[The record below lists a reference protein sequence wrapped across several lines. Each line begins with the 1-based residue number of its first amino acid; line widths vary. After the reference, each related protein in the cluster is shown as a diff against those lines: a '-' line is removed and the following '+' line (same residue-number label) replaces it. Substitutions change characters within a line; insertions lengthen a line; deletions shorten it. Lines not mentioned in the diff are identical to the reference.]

1 MSAYDSIIDVESF
14 PSGTEFSDLAGEGKA
29 LSVIPPDNSQ
39 ELTKMSPMESVREL
53 FMNMADSLSLIVEN
67 TLKTNELLEIVTG
80 TDRDSDIEKGDTDL
94 DNKPP
99 GVDKGPGM
107 LSGLLD
113 GLKDLN
119 PFGGS
124 GSALKTA
131 LVSGLG
137 LIALQLFGDTIEKA
151 ITAVFQ
157 YAADL
162 KKAFDEDGFSGVIK
176 KLQEDFVE
184 MIANPLLSILGM
196 KVNEDGTL
204 GVLKGSFLDNI
215 NPFAG
220 PTAPFRF
227 ITDAIV
233 ALWKGET
240 KDGTVFLPDWI
251 RLPMNET
258 EWYKTGVKLFG
269 ESLGDGVFTENIKG
283 LFKGEFMGKRFLPEW
298 MTKPINEFDWY
309 KNFENILETDYATK
323 VADTISG
330 LWKGEWNGKP
340 FLPEWM
346 TKPIN
351 EMSWYNSIKDNVS
364 TFLYNDE
371 TGEVFG
377 IDFSKLKE
385 AFPTLNDIINRIL
398 DGLPDWLKLLKPQTE
413 EEKLLEQEQARQ
425 KKNVND
431 LRKAGAFDKD
441 YGGALDLSE
450 IDREKLQ
457 FATEDQLKSLY
468 LQESDDLSKED
479 RDYILG
485 LINEMNE
492 NPVENPIKELIEEGD
507 PLGRYYKKGYP
518 NIIPSFPLTDT
529 EIEQQE
535 LLKDLEN
542 SMRKNEAKNRIKTL
556 KDSIYDEGAN
566 KTMAANF
573 NSVNTNVGN
582 THVSNNSYQGGDLNA
597 GPQHLTDLLN
607 KSAGR
612 FAFA

>member
-162 KKAFDEDGFSGVIK
+162 KKAFDEDGFGGVIT
-176 KLQEDFVE
+176 KLQEDFIEKV
-184 MIANPLLSILGM
+184 ANPLLSTLGM
-196 KVNEDGTL
+196 KVNEDGSL
-204 GVLKGSFLDNI
+204 GLLKGSFLDNI
-215 NPFAG
+215 NPFGG
-220 PTAPFRF
+220 PTAPLGF
-227 ITDAIV
+227 IPDAIA

-240 KDGTVFLPDWI
+240 KDGKAFIPDWA
-251 RLPMNET
+251 RLPINET
-258 EWYKTGVKLFG
+258 EWYKTGQKFFG
-269 ESLGDGVFTENIKG
+269 ERLGDGVLTENIKG
-283 LFKGEFMGKRFLPEW
+283 LFKGEFMGKPFLPEW

-385 AFPTLNDIINRIL
+385 AFPTLSDIINRIL
-398 DGLPDWLKLLKPQTE
+398 DGLPDWLKLLKPKTA
-413 EEKLLEQEQARQ
+413 EEKALEKELTQQEIREKEDVKEL
-425 KKNVND
+425 KKS
-431 LRKAGAFDKD
+431 GAFDKD
-441 YGGALDLSE
+441 LAGYSE
-450 IDREKLQ
+450 IDREKLKS
-457 FATEDQLKSLY
+457 ATQDQLISL
-468 LQESDDLSKED
+468 LKQESDDLRVD
-479 RDYILG
+479 DYDYILN

-492 NPVENPIKELIEEGD
+492 NSVENPIKDIIE
-507 PLGRYYKKGYP
+507 PTRYNDKFYKKTLIP
-518 NIIPSFPLTDT
+518 NIDILTDD

>member
-14 PSGTEFSDLAGEGKA
+14 PSGTEFSDLAAEGKA
-29 LSVIPPDNSQ
+29 LSVIPSDNSK
-39 ELTKMSPMESVREL
+39 ELSKMSPMEGVREL

-80 TDRDSDIEKGDTDL
+80 TDRDSDIKKGDTDS
-94 DNKPP
+94 DKKPP

-113 GLKDLN
+113 GLKGLN
-119 PFGGS
+119 PFGGG

-131 LVSGLG
+131 LISGLG
-137 LIALQLFGDTIEKA
+137 LLALQFFGDTIEKA

-162 KKAFDEDGFSGVIK
+162 KKAFDEDGFGGVIN

-258 EWYKTGVKLFG
+258 EWYQTGVKLFG

-385 AFPTLNDIINRIL
+385 AFPTLSDIINRIL
-398 DGLPDWLKLLKPQTE
+398 DGLPDWLKLLKPKTE

-425 KKNVND
+425 KKDVND

-457 FATEDQLKSLY
+457 FATKDQLKSLY
-468 LQESDDLSKED
+468 LQESNDLSKED

-485 LINEMNE
+485 LIDEMNE
-492 NPVENPIKELIEEGD
+492 NPVENPIKEIEEGD

-518 NIIPSFPLTDT
+518 KIDIMT
-529 EIEQQE
+529 EEEIQQQQ
-535 LLKDLEN
+535 LLEDLKNDAMKE
-542 SMRKNEAKNRIKTL
+542 NEAKNRIKNIKESL
-556 KDSIYDEGAN
+556 YSEDSN
-566 KTMAANF
+566 KAMAANF
-573 NSVNTNVGN
+573 NNVNTNVGN
-582 THVSNNSYQGGDLNA
+582 TQVQNNSIASSELNA

>member
-1 MSAYDSIIDVESF
+1 
-14 PSGTEFSDLAGEGKA
+14 
-29 LSVIPPDNSQ
+29 
-39 ELTKMSPMESVREL
+39 
-53 FMNMADSLSLIVEN
+53 
-67 TLKTNELLEIVTG
+67 
-80 TDRDSDIEKGDTDL
+80 
-94 DNKPP
+94 
-99 GVDKGPGM
+99 
-107 LSGLLD
+107 
-113 GLKDLN
+113 
-119 PFGGS
+119 
-124 GSALKTA
+124 
-131 LVSGLG
+131 
-137 LIALQLFGDTIEKA
+137 
-151 ITAVFQ
+151 Q

-385 AFPTLNDIINRIL
+385 AFPTLSDIINRIL
-398 DGLPDWLKLLKPQTE
+398 DGLPDWLKLLKPKTA
-413 EEKLLEQEQARQ
+413 EEKALEKELTQQEIREKEDVKEL
-425 KKNVND
+425 KKS
-431 LRKAGAFDKD
+431 GAFDKD
-441 YGGALDLSE
+441 LAGYSE
-450 IDREKLQ
+450 IDREKLKS
-457 FATEDQLKSLY
+457 ATQDQLISL
-468 LQESDDLSKED
+468 LKQESDDLRVD
-479 RDYILG
+479 DYDYILN

-492 NPVENPIKELIEEGD
+492 SSVENPIKDIIE
-507 PLGRYYKKGYP
+507 PTRYNDKFYKKTLIP
-518 NIIPSFPLTDT
+518 NIDILTDD

>member
-14 PSGTEFSDLAGEGKA
+14 PSGTEFSDLAAEGKA

-80 TDRDSDIEKGDTDL
+80 TDRDSDIKEGDTDS
-94 DNKPP
+94 DKKPP

-107 LSGLLD
+107 MSGLLD
-113 GLKDLN
+113 GLKGLN
-119 PFGGS
+119 PFGGG

-131 LVSGLG
+131 LISGLG
-137 LIALQLFGDTIEKA
+137 LLAIQFFGDTIEKA

-162 KKAFDEDGFSGVIK
+162 KKAFDEDGFGGVIN
-176 KLQEDFVE
+176 KLQEDFIEKV
-184 MIANPLLSILGM
+184 ANPLLSSIGM
-196 KVNEDGTL
+196 QVNEDGTL
-204 GVLKGSFLDNI
+204 GLLKGSFLDII
-215 NPFAG
+215 NPFSG
-220 PTAPFRF
+220 PTAPLRDVKNTLVD
-227 ITDAIV
+227 I
-233 ALWKGET
+233 WKGELNG
-240 KDGTVFLPDWI
+240 KPFLPDWF

-258 EWYKTGVKLFG
+258 DWYKAGEKFFG
-269 ESLGDGVFTENIKG
+269 ERLGDGVLTENIKG
-283 LFKGEFMGKRFLPEW
+283 LFNGEFMGKRFLPEW

-323 VADTISG
+323 VADTIGG

-385 AFPTLNDIINRIL
+385 AFPTLSDIINRIL
-398 DGLPDWLKLLKPQTE
+398 DGLPDWLKLLKPKTD
-413 EEKLLEQEQARQ
+413 EEKAYEKELKQQEIRQ
-425 KKNVND
+425 KEDVKQ
-431 LRKAGAFDKD
+431 LEESGAFDKYLIGD
-441 YGGALDLSE
+441 SE
-450 IDREKLQ
+450 IDRGKLKL
-457 FATEDQLKSLY
+457 ATKNQLTSL
-468 LQESDDLSKED
+468 LLEEADDLRAED
-479 RDYILG
+479 YDYILG
-485 LINEMNE
+485 LIDEMNE
-492 NPVENPIKELIEEGD
+492 NPVENPIKEILE
-507 PLGRYYKKGYP
+507 PTRYYKKGYP

-529 EIEQQE
+529 EIEHE
-535 LLKDLEN
+535 KLLDDLREDA
-542 SMRKNEAKNRIKTL
+542 MKRNEAKNRIKTL
-556 KDSIYDEGAN
+556 KESIYDEGAN
-566 KTMAANF
+566 KAMATNF
-573 NSVNTNVGN
+573 NNVNTNVGN
-582 THVSNNSYQGGDLNA
+582 TQVQNNSIASSELNA